1 MFDFI
6 RKHTKIT
13 MGLLFLLIV
22 PSFVLLGLNDY
33 GQPGAKKVVA
43 EVDGGEITQAEWD
56 AAHRQEVDRLRAEI
70 PGLDMKLLDSPE
82 AKYST
87 LERLVRER
95 VLSVAAEKLKLVAS
109 NQKLADELQSN
120 PQIAML
126 RKPDGSLDMDRY
138 KQLLSAQGMSPEMFE
153 ASVRA
158 EMSTRQVLLGVV
170 GTGAAAHVVADT
182 ALNAFFDRREVA
194 LARFKSA
201 DFTKG
206 LEPSAAD
213 LTQFH
218 QSKASQFMVPEQ
230 ASVQYVVL
238 EAQAL
243 GRSIQVSDADLKA
256 YYEQNRQKL
265 AGQEERRA
273 SHILINAPK
282 GAAAADREAARTRAS
297 ELLAQARKAPESFA
311 ALARKHSQDGGSAER
326 GGDLDFFAR
335 GAMVKPFE
343 DAVFGLAKGQISD
356 LVETDFGFHII
367 RLTDIRAPKQRSFED
382 MREELVAEVRKQLL
396 PKKFAEAAEQL
407 SNLVYEQSDSLKPAA
422 DKLGLQIQTA
432 EQVGRNG
439 QPGGKGPLNHPK
451 VLAALFSADAIEK
464 KRNTEAIDV
473 GSGVLVAAR
482 IAQHSPARQ
491 QTLEEAG
498 SQVRAQWLADRSAA
512 LAREEGARRLALWEK
527 QPEQA
532 RLTESFT
539 LSREEAPRVPVAVF
553 NAAMRAD
560 PAALPKFKGVDLGPE
575 GYAIVR
581 IDRVLPRKEREP
593 KELEQARAQYTQWW
607 SNAEGRA
614 YYKLLQERYKVKFLV
629 SRPVGAKG

>member
-33 GQPGAKKVVA
+33 GQPEAKKVVA
-43 EVDGGEITQAEWD
+43 EVDGREITQAEWD
-56 AAHRQEVDRLRAEI
+56 AAHRQEVDRLRAQM
-70 PGLDMKLLDSPE
+70 PSLDIKMLDSPE
-82 AKYST
+82 VKYAT

-95 VLSVAAEKLKLVAS
+95 VLSVAAEKLHLRAS
-109 NQKLADELQSN
+109 NKKLADELQSN

-126 RKPDGSLDMDRY
+126 RKSDGTLDMDRY

-153 ASVRA
+153 ASVRS
-158 EMSTRQVLLGVV
+158 EMSMRQVLMGVV
-170 GTGAAAHVVADT
+170 ATGSAAHAVADA
-182 ALNAFFDRREVA
+182 ALAAFFDRREVQ
-194 LARFKSA
+194 LARLKPS
-201 DFTKG
+201 DFLKG

-213 LTQFH
+213 LEQFH
-218 QSKASQFMVPEQ
+218 KAKADQFMVPEQ
-230 ASVQYVVL
+230 ASVQYLVL

-282 GAAAADREAARTRAS
+282 GAAAAEREAAKARAAD
-297 ELLAQARKAPESFA
+297 LLAQARKAPDSFA

-343 DAVFGLAKGQISD
+343 DAVFALAKGQVSD
-356 LVETDFGFHII
+356 LIETEFGFHII

-382 MREELVAEVRKQLL
+382 MKDELAAEVRKQLL
-396 PKKFAEAAEQL
+396 PKKFAEAAEQF
-407 SNLVYEQSDSLKPAA
+407 SNLAYEQADSLKPAA
-422 DKLGLQIQTA
+422 DKLGLQIQSA
-432 EQVGRNG
+432 DRVGRNG
-439 QPGGKGPLNHPK
+439 VPGGKGPLNHPK
-451 VLAALFSADAIEK
+451 LLAALFSADALEK

-473 GSGVLVAAR
+473 GSGVLVSAR
-482 IAQHSPARQ
+482 IVQHTPARPLSLQ
-491 QTLEEAG
+491 EAG
-498 SQVRAQWLADRSAA
+498 DQVRSQWLADRSAE
-512 LAREEGARRLALWEK
+512 LARQEGARRLAQWEK
-527 QPEQA
+527 QPDQA
-532 RLTESFT
+532 KLPESFV
-539 LSREEAPRVPVAVF
+539 LSREEPARVPMPVF

-560 PAALPKFKGVDLGPE
+560 PSALPVFKGVDLGPE
-575 GYAIVR
+575 GYAIVKVAQ
-581 IDRVLPRKEREP
+581 VLPRKERAP
-593 KELEQARAQYTQWW
+593 QELAQARTQYTQWW
-607 SNAEGRA
+607 SNAEGQA
-614 YYKLLQERYKVKFLV
+614 YYKTLQERYKVKFLV
-629 SRPVGAKG
+629 SKPAAAKG